1 MKMHFCTIDTN
12 YLDHLRSKE
21 PRIPHSDYGE
31 NHYKPFFHTLF
42 VVDGLAYVTQVTSP
56 KERHRHMHNTLD
68 FKKLFI
74 ETNNFKKGKRTRFY
88 VGAVNLNY
96 MFPVPTDKL
105 KDLDFGRIEE
115 VRSFENDKKRQK
127 YVYFLKQELKAINEL
142 HLENAAQKL
151 YRVKYSSPEAP
162 VSKRSLD
169 FKQLEQYAKQY
180 KD

>member
-1 MKMHFCTIDTN
+1 
-12 YLDHLRSKE
+12 
-21 PRIPHSDYGE
+21 
-31 NHYKPFFHTLF
+31 
-42 VVDGLAYVTQVTSP
+42 
-56 KERHRHMHNTLD
+56 
-68 FKKLFI
+68 
-74 ETNNFKKGKRTRFY
+74 
-88 VGAVNLNY
+88 